1 MEEPVM
7 LVCGV
12 ILLACAAGILEWT
25 LSPLLVAART
35 STTQRRFL
43 LTDLIW
49 LMLQLQIAMAVVAR
63 LVPVNTSTTA
73 RVWGLVVLCVAAI
86 AFWFASLQA
95 VSQAGIRR
103 PLQRG
108 AVFVVI
114 LPGAVAAFIGLPLLA
129 MAFLVLCFDANPD
142 MRLARIGFVGFQLA
156 AAIAC
161 TLALRRLASWTVVES
176 ADSQPAKC

>member
-1 MEEPVM
+1 M
-7 LVCGV
+7 LVGGV

-35 STTQRRFL
+35 SATQRRFL

-49 LMLQLQIAMAVVAR
+49 LILQLQIAMAVVAR
-63 LVPVNTSTTA
+63 MVPANTSTTA
-73 RVWGLVVLCVAAI
+73 RVWGLVVLCVAAL

-95 VSQAGIRR
+95 VSQAGIRH
-103 PLQRG
+103 PLRRA

-129 MAFLVLCFDANPD
+129 MAFLVLCFGPSPD
-142 MRLARIGFVGFQLA
+142 LRLSRIGFVGLQLLA
-156 AAIAC
+156 GVAC
-161 TLALRRLASWTVVES
+161 TLALRRLAFWTVAKPVS
-176 ADSQPAKC
+176 ASGV